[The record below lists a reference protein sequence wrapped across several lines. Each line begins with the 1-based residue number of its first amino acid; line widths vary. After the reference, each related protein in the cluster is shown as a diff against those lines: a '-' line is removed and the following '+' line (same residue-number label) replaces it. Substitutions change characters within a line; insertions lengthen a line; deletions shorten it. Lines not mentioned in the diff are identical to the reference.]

1 MKAIWKERKKWL
13 DLYYRIII
21 KVINFKIT
29 TYVSNWN
36 ELNEKNLVVESNA
49 RFFYR
54 TIIQIILSSDEYSAI
69 YNIHGFFLSHLS
81 DSN

>member
-49 RFFYR
+49 RFFF
-54 TIIQIILSSDEYSAI
+54 IEL
-69 YNIHGFFLSHLS
+69 
-81 DSN
+81 